1 MNINLLFEIIL
12 ILFAI
17 LASNGIIYSL
27 TFLNKPNSSENI
39 SVITNSLEKDG
50 LALTSLIASN
60 HIRLTSSESS
70 TSQTLSVISSESSSS
85 QTLSVS
91 SSETNVSENLSVSSS
106 ETNVSENIFDSENSY
121 LSNTNEENLLSNVEM
136 SDNFTSLDSLTILD
150 TQSYEQW
157 REIVTDLHEMPINS
171 PAGLL
176 QQIKFEE
183 LNILYSQDIIH
194 FAITQTELRLIIE
207 HLPAISLFKPE
218 INHLIL
224 TMMSYYHG

>member
-70 TSQTLSVISSESSSS
+70 TSQTLSVTSSESSSS